1 METSE
6 KLVKV
11 SSLQTLINSSTF
23 VGSDEGKKGTATTG
37 SNKGFGGFVREKI
50 LVQNPNIY
58 KIATINTRGYAES
71 LRLSG
76 AFSDWFGGN
85 PEWFWLVLNFRDDVQ
100 GAFFTTSS
108 GNKKITFKVYDN
120 NSKFDVY
127 MHVDDF
133 YPVSSIDLELYGSLN
148 QAFTT
153 HNLNQASVISEG
165 SIPGTLVWNSSNN
178 TQELAS
184 ASTYASANDVLNLFG
199 GGLINRALK
208 RLKGVLAYVR

>member
-11 SSLQTLINSSTF
+11 SSLQALINSSTF
-23 VGSDEGKKGTATTG
+23 VGSDEGHRGTATTG
-37 SNKGFGGFVREKI
+37 SSKGFGGVVKQKI
-50 LVQNPNIY
+50 YVQNPNIY

-85 PEWFWLVLNFRDDVQ
+85 AEWFWLVLNFRDDVQ

-127 MHVDDF
+127 MHVDDS
-133 YPVSSIDLELYGSLN
+133 YPVSSIDLELYGGSN
-148 QAFTT
+148 EAFTT

-165 SIPGTLVWNSSNN
+165 SIPGTLAWNSNN
-178 TQELAS
+178 YTQALRS
-184 ASTYASANDVLNLFG
+184 ASTYASASDISNIFG
-199 GGLINRALK
+199 GGLINRAFRK
-208 RLKGVLAYVR
+208 LKGVLNYVR